1 MDIKMGTRVGVGMA
15 PTTIHTGNV
24 KEAPILVS
32 TKIGMEERL
41 SNLDKID
48 QMVPDKKIEI
58 DKFQF
63 NEILKAC
70 AEDLMVPRKLNV
82 NGKNETIILL
92 NSYNSN
98 NFIFEFNHKIS
109 YINEILNLNLKDLD
123 DFLSNFLYT
132 NINTYSY
139 NLFGAIPESL
149 PIVSMEN
156 ISEQK
161 VILSI
166 H

>member
-1 MDIKMGTRVGVGMA
+1 MDIKMGTRPTVGIT
-15 PTTIHTGNV
+15 PTVIHTGNV

-48 QMVPDKKIEI
+48 QIVPDKKIEI

-63 NEILKAC
+63 SEILKAC
-70 AEDLMVPRKLNV
+70 AEDLMVPRKLNI
-82 NGKNETIILL
+82 NGKDETIVLL

-98 NFIFEFNHKIS
+98 NYIFEFNHNINF
-109 YINEILNLNLKDLD
+109 INEILKLNLNELD
-123 DFLSNFLYT
+123 SFLSNFLYT
-132 NINTYSY
+132 NINTYSF
-139 NLFGAIPESL
+139 NLFGAIPEIL
-149 PIVSMEN
+149 PLVSMDN
-156 ISEQK
+156 ISELK
-161 VILSI
+161 VLISI